1 MNRSLGSRVAWL
13 VPAVRGIGCSK
24 DATAPSEM
32 GPIRVS
38 LVSGGGQSGIVG
50 RELPQPLVVQAT
62 DSEGNPI
69 RRWTVNF
76 VVTSGGGSVFAAAIS
91 TDQNGKA
98 ADYWTLGT
106 STAQPQRLEVR
117 TVSSAG
123 EKQVFGVFTAT
134 ALAGPAA
141 GVANQAG
148 EKQRAPSRTPPAV
161 GPARLLTPQDVKPGP

>member
-1 MNRSLGSRVAWL
+1 MFVLTSV
-13 VPAVRGIGCSK
+13 
-24 DATAPSEM
+24 
-32 GPIRVS
+32 
-38 LVSGGGQSGIVG
+38 VG
-50 RELPQPLVVQAT
+50 R
-62 DSEGNPI
+62 
-69 RRWTVNF
+69 
-76 VVTSGGGSVFAAAIS
+76 VFAALIS

-141 GVANQAG
+141 GGANQARD
-148 EKQRAPSRTPPAV
+148 KQRAQSGTARGPGPSRPLPR
-161 GPARLLTPQDVKPGP
+161 PDE